1 VAAKAEL
8 PILQFN
14 NQAAWSKWL
23 AANHAKF
30 DGVWLKLAKKASGIR
45 TVTYAEAIEE
55 ALCYGWIDGLLRR
68 HDESFYLQRFTPR
81 RARSSWSQINRQK
94 VERLIAEG
102 RMKPAGLE
110 QVESAKADGRWDAAY
125 PPQSTATVPDDLRQ
139 ALDQNPA
146 ANAFFETLTSQNRYA
161 ILFRVRDAKR
171 PETRAKR
178 IAEYVAMLADGRTV
192 H

>member
-1 VAAKAEL
+1 MAAKAEL

>member
-110 QVESAKADGRWDAAY
+110 QVESAKADARWDAAY